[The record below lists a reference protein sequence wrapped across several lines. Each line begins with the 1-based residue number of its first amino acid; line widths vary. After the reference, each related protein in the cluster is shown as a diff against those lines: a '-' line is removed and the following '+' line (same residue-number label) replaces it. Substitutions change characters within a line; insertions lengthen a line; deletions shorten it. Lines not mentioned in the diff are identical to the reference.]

1 MMFREIHEIREE
13 EKVNNKKAENWKSI
27 KPETKMTSEEVNDFW
42 SSEFR
47 RLAEA
52 ED

>member
-13 EKVNNKKAENWKSI
+13 EKVNNRKDNNWKNI
-27 KPETKMTSEEVNDFW
+27 KPETNMTSKEVDNFW
-42 SSEFR
+42 ASEFR

>member
-1 MMFREIHEIREE
+1 MFREIHEVKE
-13 EKVNNKKAENWKSI
+13 EKVNGKKADNWKNI
-27 KPETKMTSEEVNDFW
+27 KPETNMTFKEVDDFW
-42 SSEFR
+42 ASEFR